1 MQISE
6 NRYKVML
13 NKFKE
18 QAEKLEVLEME
29 NEKYVNEIINQNVV
43 IMKQSDIINAT
54 SELLTNEVKKSNDY
68 YAKWKS
74 STSQFHIFMQ
84 NYEKYYDNQ
93 DLVENLNSRGQ
104 YNLNIESYR
113 TLNQLIVD
121 EEVPLIEDIQR
132 LLNCVKMK
140 WIPQVEV
147 DVLTQEKADLN
158 VKISQLQKEID
169 LLNEKFNESVI
180 HNNKIDQDN
189 YRLRDVLAKL
199 EAKMKMLT
207 TDLNWIKKEYHDS
220 LNKIVKSQEIQWNIK
235 TKSETPVYESCK
247 WC

>member
-1 MQISE
+1 
-6 NRYKVML
+6 
-13 NKFKE
+13 
-18 QAEKLEVLEME
+18 
-29 NEKYVNEIINQNVV
+29 
-43 IMKQSDIINAT
+43 
-54 SELLTNEVKKSNDY
+54 
-68 YAKWKS
+68 
-74 STSQFHIFMQ
+74 
-84 NYEKYYDNQ
+84 
-93 DLVENLNSRGQ
+93 
-104 YNLNIESYR
+104 
-113 TLNQLIVD
+113 
-121 EEVPLIEDIQR
+121 
-132 LLNCVKMK
+132 MK

-158 VKISQLQKEID
+158 VKISQLQREID